1 MSLSVRTPLAPVP
14 GGGSPLPG
22 THEGTGTHP
31 GQAPT
36 TRRRGA

>member
-22 THEGTGTHP
+22 THEGTTHR
-31 GQAPT
+31 GQAPA